1 MIDTLYTNGC
11 SWTAGSEVEL
21 SPEFLT
27 FMQKNGWSRQN
38 AADPF
43 NWNLVDAAGNMVTTV
58 DQHWDKFNWAGK
70 LQQLVST
77 DNLITLVNQASGGG
91 SNDRILRTTTEYVK
105 SLPAKRRRST
115 LIVIGWTVADRSE
128 IMVDQHWQRF
138 NPVQQFSTTVD
149 TRLLSDPAR
158 IRQYDQYQQH
168 YVTTVF
174 NDRQRIHNYFQTIY
188 LLSNLLDHLK
198 IPYYFFN
205 ALPAWW
211 HAGAAEISFDVITE
225 FASEVAWAESH
236 KNIHNRHDSMFGYV
250 HGNNLPVAEYGHPLS
265 ISHQAWAS
273 HLYDHLLLRN
283 II

>member
-1 MIDTLYTNGC
+1 MTDTLYVNGC

-21 SPEFLT
+21 SPEFLQ
-27 FMQKNGWSRQN
+27 FMQQQGLSRQD

-43 NWNLVDAAGNMVTTV
+43 NWNLVDSAGNMVSTV
-58 DQHWDKFNWAGK
+58 DQHWDQFNWAGR
-70 LQQLVST
+70 LRQLVSADT
-77 DNLITLVNQASGGG
+77 LINQAAGGG

-105 SLPAKRRRST
+105 SLPANQRHST

-158 IRQYDQYQQH
+158 IAQYDVYQQH
-168 YVTTVF
+168 YVSTVF
-174 NDRQRIHNYFQTIY
+174 NDRQRIHNYFQTVY
-188 LLSNLLDHLK
+188 LLSNLLDNLG

-211 HAGAAEISFDVITE
+211 HAGSDEVSFDVITE
-225 FASEVAWAESH
+225 FASELAWAESH
-236 KNIHNRHDSMFGYV
+236 TNIHNRHDSMFGFV
-250 HGNNLPVAEYGHPLS
+250 HENNLPVAQYGHPLCS
-265 ISHQAWAS
+265 SHQHWAS
-273 HLYDHLLLRN
+273 HLYNHLLLRN